1 MDVSS
6 TKSSPSQGYTPDTQH
21 NHPSPKRAESVGVQ
35 NKQGK
40 WIADAGKDLTTSHP
54 SHSGAAPFARVGPFV
69 APNCLVR
76 ALWGLVVSIRKSG
89 GLNWSVR
96 LEQTV
101 RVVQKNTPRI
111 PID

>member
-40 WIADAGKDLTTSHP
+40 WIADAGKDMTTSHP

-69 APNCLVR
+69 APHCPVR